1 MLKIGLLLCAHIRVL
16 WVQEDYDHLTVELGI
31 YCIGLRALELQQ
43 KTGRTIDLKSLEK
56 LIKAC
61 YEEGVFYNG
70 KMYQQKSGAPTG
82 HPISSCMQNV
92 IMSTYELEV
101 YKKHQDAGD
110 ISLYNRWVDD
120 TLVRVKNGIEEEI
133 LGELND
139 FDPSGGLKFTIEK
152 PALSNCGNWL
162 DLNFLDLTISWEPG
176 KELSEQPKFK
186 TAVFR
191 KATAAKTMKPW
202 SDFGPTAWKIGTLI
216 WFLRRAVS
224 HSSSHWLMHEEFQ
237 FLKTQFSKVGF
248 PLSIIDQ
255 KICQTQ
261 SAMLGYSSSS
271 KSSKDQEELS
281 STWIVLHLPW
291 SGEVADKA
299 IEKVRFLLPRTVARV
314 SIAYQTQ
321 KFRSLLPRFQP
332 GEEDQDSKSQRT
344 RLQSDL
350 VYKYQCSCN
359 KIYIGETKRRL
370 AIRIEEHGQEKSP
383 MQKHMKEC
391 GATFDPGRFKIVTR
405 GLKGMTSRKKYET
418 MYIQFFT
425 KMNKCMNICEV
436 SRKLS
441 VF

>member
-1 MLKIGLLLCAHIRVL
+1 MTFR
-16 WVQEDYDHLTVELGI
+16 
-31 YCIGLRALELQQ
+31 
-43 KTGRTIDLKSLEK
+43 
-56 LIKAC
+56 
-61 YEEGVFYNG
+61 
-70 KMYQQKSGAPTG
+70 
-82 HPISSCMQNV
+82 
-92 IMSTYELEV
+92 
-101 YKKHQDAGD
+101 
-110 ISLYNRWVDD
+110 
-120 TLVRVKNGIEEEI
+120 LV
-133 LGELND
+133 
-139 FDPSGGLKFTIEK
+139 
-152 PALSNCGNWL
+152 
-162 DLNFLDLTISWEPG
+162 
-176 KELSEQPKFK
+176 
-186 TAVFR
+186 
-191 KATAAKTMKPW
+191 
-202 SDFGPTAWKIGTLI
+202 
-216 WFLRRAVS
+216 
-224 HSSSHWLMHEEFQ
+224 
-237 FLKTQFSKVGF
+237 
-248 PLSIIDQ
+248 
-255 KICQTQ
+255 
-261 SAMLGYSSSS
+261 
-271 KSSKDQEELS
+271 
-281 STWIVLHLPW
+281 
-291 SGEVADKA
+291 
-299 IEKVRFLLPRTVARV
+299 EKVRFLLPRTVARV